1 MVLPGKRQNS
11 DSEMTIEG
19 ASQTC
24 KHGPVKRQLLLV
36 RHGLPDYRGRQRGD
50 EPPGPPLSEVGRE
63 QARQAGQALKG
74 FAATTIYSS
83 PLTRAIQTAEC
94 IRALSFVPLRIE
106 SDLKEWHRT
115 ESLYEVSE
123 RSARW
128 LARWVAGPET
138 CAIVVGHAS
147 PLLAIL
153 RSALYLPH
161 YPWHHA
167 GRPGALQVSS
177 CDRFEISMG
186 SVTLLQITP
195 RYVTATMLFHPDPRV
210 IDATLRPQRCLP
222 RPVCG
227 HGENGFIRR
236 PNLLILI
243 GCPVTRESLADG

>member
-11 DSEMTIEG
+11 ESEMTIEG

-177 CDRFEISMG
+177 CDRFEISRLG
-186 SVTLLQITP
+186 HATADHPAVRDGHDSSTPEPRSLTP
-195 RYVTATMLFHPDPRV
+195 RYGRACFRAQSGGRARTGSSGGRT
-210 IDATLRPQRCLP
+210 CS
-222 RPVCG
+222 
-227 HGENGFIRR
+227 
-236 PNLLILI
+236 LI
-243 GCPVTRESLADG
+243 GCPVTGVVCGG